1 MRKIILI
8 LGGTICVVLVG
19 LGLIGCE
26 GDEANQPSYI
36 LDIDP
41 IFGSAKYNCK
51 GCHTGATSPY
61 LDLTTYEG
69 LMAGSDN
76 GKVVIPGDADHSFL
90 YEKISQPI
98 PSRGERMPL
107 GGPFY
112 LTSGEIRLIEDWI
125 NLGAKNN

>member
-1 MRKIILI
+1 MRKITIIL
-8 LGGTICVVLVG
+8 LGIACVVLLS

-26 GDEANQPSYI
+26 GDEATQPSYI

-51 GCHTGATSPY
+51 GCHTGATSPH
-61 LDLTTYEG
+61 LDLTTYAG
-69 LMAGSDN
+69 LMSGSDN

-90 YEKISQPI
+90 YEKISQPT
-98 PSRGERMPL
+98 PSRGERMPF

-112 LTSGEIRLIEDWI
+112 LSSVEIKLIEDWI
-125 NLGAKNN
+125 NLGAKDN